1 MITRF
6 FILLISFFISLFLF
20 SKTFL
25 GEFCRDYIRESFKE
39 IHSIT
44 WPSNKETLQTA
55 LIITAIV
62 ILMGIILCLIDVV
75 FFNLIKWAAN
85 FG

>member
-1 MITRF
+1 MITRL
-6 FILLISFFISLFLF
+6 FILITSFFISLLLF
-20 SKTFL
+20 FKTLL
-25 GEFCRDYIRESFKE
+25 GVLCWDYVKESFKE

-62 ILMGIILCLIDVV
+62 ILMGIILCLIDVF

-85 FG
+85 FE